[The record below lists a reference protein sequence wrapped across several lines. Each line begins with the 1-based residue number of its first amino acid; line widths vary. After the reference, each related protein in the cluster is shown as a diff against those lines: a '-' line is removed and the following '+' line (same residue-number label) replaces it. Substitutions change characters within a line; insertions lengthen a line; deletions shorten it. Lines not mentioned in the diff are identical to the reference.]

1 MSRSLVDGIDRVL
14 HEPAR
19 LVLMGLLAVVDEA
32 DFVFLVDQTGLSPGN
47 AGSHLKRLED
57 AGYVAADKR
66 TSGNRPQTVYRLTAD
81 GRKAAAGYRRS
92 ISKLVEAL
100 PVR

>member
-32 DFVFLVDQTGLSPGN
+32 DFVFLVDQIPGDL
-47 AGSHLKRLED
+47 AL
-57 AGYVAADKR
+57 
-66 TSGNRPQTVYRLTAD
+66 
-81 GRKAAAGYRRS
+81 GRWQ
-92 ISKLVEAL
+92 
-100 PVR
+100 